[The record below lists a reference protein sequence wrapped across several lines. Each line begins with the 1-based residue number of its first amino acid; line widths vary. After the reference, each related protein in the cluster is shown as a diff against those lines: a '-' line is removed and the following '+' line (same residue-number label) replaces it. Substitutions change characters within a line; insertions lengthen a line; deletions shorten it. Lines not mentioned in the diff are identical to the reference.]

1 MNVFLSRAR
10 ARGLLCLFCGASWPG
25 SLSPSNL
32 DLFDGGNDLGG
43 EEIEGLQVGHIG
55 QTDNRLVNAHRRQFA
70 EISDGGSRGPA
81 LLPAIPGEMN
91 LLNDGFL
98 DVRIRAAYALAVLAR
113 IRTSRKPSLRRF
125 ISPGMAG
132 RRA

>member
-43 EEIEGLQVGHIG
+43 EEIEGFQVGHIG
-55 QTDNRLVNAHRRQFA
+55 QTDNRLVNAHRRQLA
-70 EISDGGSRGPA
+70 EIGDGGSRGPA

-91 LLNDGFL
+91 PLNDGFL
-98 DVRIRAAYALAVLAR
+98 DVCVRAAYRLAMLVQNSELAL
-113 IRTSRKPSLRRF
+113 RF
-125 ISPGMAG
+125 V
-132 RRA
+132 